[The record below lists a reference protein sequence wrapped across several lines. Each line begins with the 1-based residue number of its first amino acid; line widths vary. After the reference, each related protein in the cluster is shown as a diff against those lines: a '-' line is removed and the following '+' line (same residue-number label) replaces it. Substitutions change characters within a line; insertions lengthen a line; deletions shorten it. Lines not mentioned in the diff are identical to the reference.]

1 MSSLKFDNVLVNGS
15 KGINLLTV
23 DQAQGDL
30 KIKWPSIP
38 GEDARPHGGSSS
50 ETRVLGQYYTVL
62 VYDLDA
68 PYPSN
73 PNKSPFL
80 HYLVVNVQD
89 NFINSGQTLAEY
101 IAPYPPTDS
110 PPHRYMVEVYAQQNL
125 KTGVMPPSSRD
136 NFDIR
141 KYTTDYGD
149 GMISAQQFKVGHI
162 LPTASASA
170 LVSQQYVPTP
180 VPQTFAPTPVLQ
192 TFAPTPVPQTF
203 APIPANYV
211 PFVVPTNNPTNSYNN
226 TNSTNSTNNTNSG
239 NTHSNSSKSEYFKG
253 GTDLGERQQKYCRCV
268 LHAAAKQPDWCL
280 EDKAWREQ
288 REGSTCYNPYA
299 VCAKSTGASSRSC
312 GVNYD
317 YQNLPDDELIAY
329 AQLSKVN
336 IPMPYNRQQ
345 IINNIMAWK
354 AGKS

>member
-1 MSSLKFDNVLVNGS
+1 MSSLKFNNVLVGGS
-15 KGINLLTV
+15 KGINTLTV
-23 DQAQGDL
+23 DQAQGNLNL
-30 KIKWPSIP
+30 KW
-38 GEDARPHGGSSS
+38 SSM
-50 ETRVLGQYYTVL
+50 LGQYYTVI

-68 PYPSN
+68 PYPSR
-73 PNKSPFL
+73 PTKSPFL
-80 HYLVVNVQD
+80 QYLVINVQD

-125 KTGVMPPSSRD
+125 KTGVVSPPSRD

-141 KYTTDYGD
+141 KYTTDYGSS
-149 GMISAQQFKVGHI
+149 MILTQQFKVGHI
-162 LPTASASA
+162 LPTTSASASV
-170 LVSQQYVPTP
+170 LQQYIPTSIPTP
-180 VPQTFAPTPVLQ
+180 TIQTFVPQQYTPTNLNS
-192 TFAPTPVPQTF
+192 
-203 APIPANYV
+203 INYV
-211 PFVVPTNNPTNSYNN
+211 PFMTPTNNPTN
-226 TNSTNSTNNTNSG
+226 
-239 NTHSNSSKSEYFKG
+239 THSYSNKSEYFKDG
-253 GTDLGERQQKYCRCV
+253 SGLDERQQKYCRCV

-280 EDKAWREQ
+280 EEKSWRDKRDGA
-288 REGSTCYNPYA
+288 TCYNPYA

-312 GVNYD
+312 GANYD

-345 IINNIMAWK
+345 MINNIMVWK